1 MAFTKPFTYVDGNVL
16 NADDQRSN
24 EEAAKVYVNQEI
36 VAADIG
42 TNLDY
47 TEIEAGE
54 FLPVT
59 DDHKFASS
67 FIAGQNCLVNR
78 RKRAYFTSTS
88 KHNTQ
93 TASTSIVYRDL
104 YGAGKK
110 IKLDASAQVIVTFQ
124 AAFIAFD
131 NSTTSGGDGQGKWEN
146 KVLLKHIDY
155 TTDNPT
161 PVYLAGTRGY
171 VFEGSGASAGTL
183 DPNAGGNSASR
194 RQVQFQ
200 TRLTLGR
207 GEHDLQMAVNPKIEA
222 GYTSARNFLVEVFY
236 L

>member
-1 MAFTKPFTYVDGNVL
+1 MAFVKPFTYVDGNVL

-67 FIAGQNCLVNR
+67 FIAGQNLIVNR
-78 RKRAYFTSTS
+78 RTRAYFTSTA

-93 TASTSIVYRDL
+93 TAASSIVYRDL

-110 IKLDASAQVIVTFQ
+110 IKLDASAEVMIV
-124 AAFIAFD
+124 
-131 NSTTSGGDGQGKWEN
+131 S
-146 KVLLKHIDY
+146 Y
-155 TTDNPT
+155 
-161 PVYLAGTRGY
+161 R
-171 VFEGSGASAGTL
+171 
-183 DPNAGGNSASR
+183 
-194 RQVQFQ
+194 
-200 TRLTLGR
+200 
-207 GEHDLQMAVNPKIEA
+207 
-222 GYTSARNFLVEVFY
+222 
-236 L
+236 